1 LFHCLAT
8 AVRAEL
14 PPPVASENPG
24 FALVAGSAVLARITP
39 FRREAE
45 RLATGVFRRWNG
57 SRYRYLRL
65 FSFNVSSAR
74 LCADQVAAILA
85 NLPDDGLIIDLRAKP
100 GGNIAAAEGVLQLL
114 STEPI
119 TP

>member
-1 LFHCLAT
+1 
-8 AVRAEL
+8 
-14 PPPVASENPG
+14 
-24 FALVAGSAVLARITP
+24 
-39 FRREAE
+39 
-45 RLATGVFRRWNG
+45 
-57 SRYRYLRL
+57 L